1 MSLPCSN
8 DTSAHSP
15 LLRFLILVTL
25 TVIVVAVWYLVRYH
39 LSDDGEIR
47 WFAPESACDL
57 QQGACKTT
65 LDGLGDD
72 LRFELGVQGPVQA
85 LEVLPLTV
93 TLDGLPS
100 RSAVVEF
107 VGRDLEMGLHRFPLS
122 HEDGALRGEGQ
133 VGLCTQAAMAWR
145 ANVVVDT
152 PQGRLGT
159 WFDFI
164 VERGG

>member
-1 MSLPCSN
+1 MSPPCSI
-8 DTSAHSP
+8 DTDARSP

-25 TVIVVAVWYLVRYH
+25 VAIVVAVWYLVRYH
-39 LSDDGEIR
+39 LSDEGEVR
-47 WFAPESACDL
+47 WFAPEPACDL

-65 LDGLGDD
+65 LDGLGD
-72 LRFELGVQGPVQA
+72 LSFELGVQGPVQA

-93 TLDGLPS
+93 RLEGLAS

-107 VGRDLEMGLHRFPLS
+107 VGRDMDMGLHRFPLTQ
-122 HEDGALRGEGQ
+122 EDGALRGEGQ
-133 VGLCTQAAMAWR
+133 VGLCTQAVMAWR
-145 ANVVVDT
+145 AKVVVDT

-159 WFDFI
+159 WFDFD